1 MFLLGNGRVC
11 GYAESTPVPPIDPN
25 TLPKDVD
32 LLRKIVVDLCAQL
45 RHESSEKDKYRSLLR
60 ELLDAQRNRKSE
72 QLSKEQ
78 LALFEALWKASD
90 PEEEEESEPV
100 AEQDQDKPEEPQAKK
115 RSGRQPLAKHLIRER
130 IVHDLAEAEKH
141 CEGCGKD
148 LRLIAEETSE
158 RYEYIPASIKV
169 IEDVRL
175 KYACDCTVKTTEKP
189 AQPIEK
195 STAGASMLAQVIVS
209 KFADHQPLHR
219 QEKIFQRQGVQ
230 ISRKTMGGWLPP
242 VAELFDPLY
251 QVAKK
256 VLFDSKV
263 IGTDDTGVKVLD
275 RKLPFAR
282 TGRIW
287 PYVGDAHHPVVVY
300 DYTPTRGRDGPARF
314 LEGYQGYL
322 QADAYCV
329 YDAFFKPARGLTEVG
344 CMMHSRRYF
353 FKALDSDQQRM
364 GKALHLI
371 ARLYAV
377 EDRAKGFT
385 GEERLEL
392 RQRLSAPVMA
402 KLHKY
407 LIEIRDEVLPKSPP
421 ARAVRY
427 ALNQWD
433 ALSRF
438 LEDGDLEID
447 NGATERANRDIAI
460 GRGNWTF
467 FGSDH
472 GGKTAA
478 VLLSFIA
485 TCKRNAVEPFAWF
498 RDVLS
503 RIATHPVNQLAELL
517 PCNWKPL
524 EAPAAQ
530 A

>member
-1 MFLLGNGRVC
+1 LRVFWKH
-11 GYAESTPVPPIDPN
+11 TVPPIDPN
-25 TLPKDVD
+25 SLPKDADV
-32 LLRKIVVDLCAQL
+32 LRKIVLDLCEQL

-78 LALFEALWKASD
+78 LVLFEALWKAND
-90 PEEEEESEPV
+90 PEEDLEAA
-100 AEQDQDKPEEPQAKK
+100 AEQAQDEPEKPPAKK
-115 RSGRQPLAKHLIRER
+115 RSRRQPLAKDVIRER
-130 IVHDLAEAEKH
+130 IVHDLPEAEKH
-141 CEGCGKD
+141 CGCCGKD

-169 IEDVRL
+169 IEDVRK
-175 KYACDCTVKTTEKP
+175 KYACDCTVKTGDKP

-195 STAGASMLAQVIVS
+195 STAGASMLAHVIVS

-219 QEKIFQRQGVQ
+219 QEKIFERQGVR
-230 ISRKTMGGWLPP
+230 ISRKTMGGWLAP
-242 VAELFDPLY
+242 VTELLDPLY
-251 QVAKK
+251 QLAKK
-256 VLFDSKV
+256 VLFESKV

-282 TGRIW
+282 IGRIW
-287 PYVGDAHHPVVVY
+287 PYLGDAHHPVVVH

-314 LEGYQGYL
+314 LNGYKGYL

-344 CMMHSRRYF
+344 CMMHMRRYF

-377 EDRAKGFT
+377 EDRAKGLT
-385 GEERLEL
+385 GEQRLEL
-392 RQRLSAPVMA
+392 RKRLSAPVMA

-407 LIEIRDEVLPKSPP
+407 LLEIRDEVLPKSPG
-421 ARAVRY
+421 AKAVRY
-427 ALNQWD
+427 ALNQWE
-433 ALSRF
+433 ALTRF

-467 FGSDH
+467 FGSDG

-478 VLLSFIA
+478 VLMSFIA
-485 TCKRNAVEPFAWF
+485 MCKRCRVEPFAWF

-503 RIATHPVNQLAELL
+503 RIATHPMTRLAELL
-517 PCNWKPL
+517 PHNWKSL
-524 EAPAAQ
+524 DAAPAQ

>member
-1 MFLLGNGRVC
+1 LFLLGNGRVY
-11 GYAESTPVPPIDPN
+11 GYAESTPVPPIDPD
-25 TLPKDVD
+25 TLPKDAD
-32 LLRKIVVDLCAQL
+32 ALRKIVVDLCEQL

-78 LALFEALWKASD
+78 LALFESLWKASD
-90 PEEEEESEPV
+90 PEEEESEPA
-100 AEQDQDKPEEPQAKK
+100 AEPEPDKPEKSQTKK
-115 RSGRQPLAKHLIRER
+115 RGGRQPLAKDLIRER

-141 CEGCGKD
+141 CDGCGKD

-175 KYACDCTVKTTEKP
+175 KYACDCTVKTADKP

-219 QEKIFQRQGVQ
+219 QEKIFQRHGVQ
-230 ISRKTMGGWLPP
+230 ISRKTMGGWMPT
-242 VAELFDPLY
+242 VTELVDPLY
-251 QVAKK
+251 RAAKK
-256 VLFDSKV
+256 VLFESKV

-329 YDAFFKPARGLTEVG
+329 YDAFFKPARGLIEVG

-371 ARLYAV
+371 ARLYLI
-377 EDRAKGFT
+377 EDRAKGLT

-407 LIEIRDEVLPKSPP
+407 LLEIREEILPKSP
-421 ARAVRY
+421 AAKAVRY

-485 TCKRNAVEPFAWF
+485 MCKRNAVEPFAWF

-503 RIATHPVNQLAELL
+503 RIATHPVHRLAELL
-517 PCNWKPL
+517 PHNWQPS
-524 EAPAAQ
+524 ASPAQ